1 MPFMAETVAQL
12 ETRLSEV
19 RTAISQALVQSYSV
33 AGRSVTR
40 NLAELR
46 KLEKDLERKLSRLNG
61 NAVILSDFSEL
72 DSDLISG
79 RF

>member
-1 MPFMAETVAQL
+1 MAETAAQI
-12 ETRLSEV
+12 ETRLTEV
-19 RTAISQALVQSYSV
+19 RAAISAALVQSYSV

-46 KLEKDLERKLSRLNG
+46 KLEKDLERKLARLTNG
-61 NAVILSDFSEL
+61 PVILSDFSEL
-72 DSDLISG
+72 DADLISG

>member
-1 MPFMAETVAQL
+1 MAETAEQL
-12 ETRLSEV
+12 ETRLAEV
-19 RTAISQALVQSYSV
+19 RAAISAALVQSYSV

-46 KLEKDLERKLSRLNG
+46 KLEKDLERKLARLTNG
-61 NAVILSDFSEL
+61 PVILSDFSQL